1 MENIDIKFIAKKSEC
16 SIATVSRVINRSKPV
31 SEELQKRVID
41 TIRKYNYNPSIY
53 AQNLAGKKSRL
64 LGFIMTNYINQYQLL
79 LFRYLNEFA
88 CKMGYGCIIRYCN
101 SGFEEKLEVLR
112 ELEIRGIEVCFS
124 LFLLSQEEEAYIK
137 EHLAQL
143 GHKRIGGIF
152 CIDEIDDSFLMARK
166 RGFLKAISQINLDQ
180 DESLIGQLHGE
191 CEKDSV
197 ISVIEKIFVPQKPPT
212 ALFCY
217 SDEVAIE
224 VMSWIMKQGYRIP
237 EDISVLSFDG
247 IPFAGRVTPSLSTI
261 SQPVEY
267 QAKCI
272 INGMLYLQDGIERPC
287 DEKGNEYLLQ
297 IRDSVGFPSH

>member
-1 MENIDIKFIAKKSEC
+1 MRLNIIEK
-16 SIATVSRVINRSKPV
+16 
-31 SEELQKRVID
+31 
-41 TIRKYNYNPSIY
+41 
-53 AQNLAGKKSRL
+53 
-64 LGFIMTNYINQYQLL
+64 
-79 LFRYLNEFA
+79 NESSVYEA
-88 CKMGYGCIIRYCN
+88 
-101 SGFEEKLEVLR
+101 
-112 ELEIRGIEVCFS
+112 VC
-124 LFLLSQEEEAYIK
+124 Y
-137 EHLAQL
+137 LAQL

-180 DESLIGQLHGE
+180 DESMIGQLHGE

-297 IRDSVGFPSH
+297 IRDSVGLPSH

>member
-1 MENIDIKFIAKKSEC
+1 MNIIEK
-16 SIATVSRVINRSKPV
+16 
-31 SEELQKRVID
+31 
-41 TIRKYNYNPSIY
+41 
-53 AQNLAGKKSRL
+53 
-64 LGFIMTNYINQYQLL
+64 
-79 LFRYLNEFA
+79 NESSVYEA
-88 CKMGYGCIIRYCN
+88 
-101 SGFEEKLEVLR
+101 
-112 ELEIRGIEVCFS
+112 VC
-124 LFLLSQEEEAYIK
+124 Y
-137 EHLAQL
+137 LAQL